1 MIFFK
6 YLFLL
11 EFADFDISLA
21 FKGVSMVKIKKIS
34 LNINEDIDYEFKKI
48 ASKRFGFERGWY
60 SKAINEALVEWI
72 EKHGND

>member
-1 MIFFK
+1 
-6 YLFLL
+6 
-11 EFADFDISLA
+11 
-21 FKGVSMVKIKKIS
+21 MVKIKKIS